1 MTRWS
6 LFIQTLYSCYT
17 TSWDSTLL
25 AGIVSLAGVACGG
38 DAEEEAAAPTEAA
51 AQPQLSPTAVVTP
64 TPEPTR
70 PAGAGITN
78 RDGNVVEMTLTIV
91 GGGGTTEPKS
101 NTYGA
106 VPFQWFPNEMT
117 FKVGDT
123 VNFTII
129 PTEDKKQQHRLVL
142 RDLGVGQYIK
152 YGNTAYLTHT
162 FDKPGT
168 FRFICEVHAY
178 EGMDGEIIVQ

>member
-1 MTRWS
+1 MPKR
-6 LFIQTLYSCYT
+6 
-17 TSWDSTLL
+17 L
-25 AGIVSLAGVACGG
+25 APLVPLVGIASLALVACGG
-38 DAEEEAAAPTEAA
+38 DDGEATAPTVAA
-51 AQPQLSPTAVVTP
+51 AQPQLDPTAVITP

-70 PAGAGITN
+70 PAGAGITK

-123 VNFTII
+123 VNFTLI
-129 PTEDKKQQHRLVL
+129 PTEDKKQQHRFLL
-142 RDLGVGQYIK
+142 RDLGVGQSIK
-152 YGNTAYLTHT
+152 YGNTAYFTHT

-168 FRFICEVHAY
+168 FRFICEIHAY